1 MPCACV
7 FVDSFCHHVPFQ
19 NVFDV
24 SKVLWRTGMPEPPE
38 TLPPHFVEQWTR
50 ARLETALTAAVQASL
65 PVPTT
70 ERLVFIGSHL
80 KAQADGRAPPTAAAP
95 STATRPSA
103 GELNELAAALSK
115 VLNDA
120 RHAPGWPLR
129 AVANA
134 LLGTDGRCEE
144 EDDDL
149 LLAVPLPKP
158 PLKLNRTETRNFA
171 RELAAAII
179 ESTSAESS
187 ASNGLDATAS
197 EPSATTWT
205 TIEAVVPDGCVP
217 GEEFTVEWEGS
228 ELIVMVPE
236 DGYAGM
242 LLEIDVGPPSGL
254 GVPATC
260 EEVAEMGFSEMG
272 FSEIVPEDST
282 GAADKSTSTA
292 AASEATRGHALS
304 RSFTLIER
312 YSTPHPL
319 KRSYTTAAM
328 SQVDRYFAVES
339 LLETVESGAISPI
352 SGRWLVNLRQS
363 GGRIER
369 RQDLPPEAFLTAP
382 TLRRLA
388 SALGSDF
395 GLLFV
400 VLSYKWLATWHCD
413 PDRFHLDAVAD
424 VAQTYLLPNFEAERS
439 LISRSPLTAAFEG
452 AGLTE
457 PPDFGLFWDF
467 ASLFQPPRTLP
478 EELLFVR
485 GLRDSTDLWCGHAH
499 TVVWMQSAVPGGFSG
514 ATYDASGFCFCEA
527 ATSAV
532 VKSHARRL
540 DIGRR
545 TPDATAAGTLG
556 ARGGASAACAPGGTE
571 RAVSG
576 DERTGRD
583 ASAAYAGGYWKP
595 SRRLEHVC
603 STHRPP
609 PLLPDAA
616 DALFR
621 EAKAFSDP
629 ADAAVVSRVYR
640 TFFGAVSV
648 SATSLSFST
657 LSWTA
662 AEATALSAALPH
674 FTALTSLDV
683 AHNPIGPEGA
693 VALATALEEL
703 PRLRTLDLSE
713 TSMGAVGVEVI
724 ARALETTPS
733 LTELNLSMCVE
744 DASLADGPAVATAL
758 AAALAHCSSL
768 TCLRLSSNNLGD
780 GESGYLPASAVE
792 GGPIEVGARV
802 AHLGRAVVVTHWDGT
817 EVKVCPLAPDLSG
830 LDALARAMLASR
842 SLTSIDLAENQIGS
856 GGAALLAECLRQ
868 ACDEASQAAAEAG
881 ASSRAAA
888 EAGASSRAPPLRLR
902 RVDVRENYLV
912 EARAPDAH
920 GLLRTTHDEQ
930 AVAALRDAGEAAR
943 LELLI

>member
-1 MPCACV
+1 MLN
-7 FVDSFCHHVPFQ
+7 FTFQ
-19 NVFDV
+19 NVFEV
-24 SKVLWRTGMPEPPE
+24 FGKRGSPRGMPEALDE
-38 TLPPHFVEQWTR
+38 QTLPPYFEEQYIR
-50 ARLETALTAAVQASL
+50 ASLETALTAAVQASL
-65 PVPTT
+65 PVPTA
-70 ERLVFIGSHL
+70 ERLGFIGSHL
-80 KAQADGRAPPTAAAP
+80 KALADGRAPPVAAAS

-179 ESTSAESS
+179 ESTSAEESS

-197 EPSATTWT
+197 EPSAMTWT

-217 GEEFTVEWEGS
+217 GEEFAVEWEGS

-254 GVPATC
+254 GVPETY
-260 EEVAEMGFSEMG
+260 EEVDEIG
-272 FSEIVPEDST
+272 FSEIRFDEIPADSTSGFSEIRFSESVPEDST

-304 RSFTLIER
+304 RSFTLNER
-312 YSTPHPL
+312 YSIPHPL
-319 KRSYTTAAM
+319 KRSYTTAALN
-328 SQVDRYFAVES
+328 QVERYFAVES

-352 SGRWLVNLRQS
+352 SGRWLVNLRRS

-369 RQDLPPEAFLTAP
+369 RQDLPPEAFLGAP

-388 SALGSDF
+388 TALGPNF

-439 LISRSPLTAAFEG
+439 LIARSPLTAAFEG

-499 TVVWMQSAVPGGFSG
+499 TVVWMQSAVPAGFSG

-545 TPDATAAGTLG
+545 TPAATHRQRMPEAIGN
-556 ARGGASAACAPGGTE
+556 RVGGSSTFV
-571 RAVSG
+571 R
-576 DERTGRD
+576 RTGPRRFCPTPPT
-583 ASAAYAGGYWKP
+583 P
-595 SRRLEHVC
+595 SSE
-603 STHRPP
+603 RPRP
-609 PLLPDAA
+609 
-616 DALFR
+616 
-621 EAKAFSDP
+621 
-629 ADAAVVSRVYR
+629 
-640 TFFGAVSV
+640 
-648 SATSLSFST
+648 
-657 LSWTA
+657 
-662 AEATALSAALPH
+662 
-674 FTALTSLDV
+674 
-683 AHNPIGPEGA
+683 
-693 VALATALEEL
+693 LATL
-703 PRLRTLDLSE
+703 PTR
-713 TSMGAVGVEVI
+713 
-724 ARALETTPS
+724 
-733 LTELNLSMCVE
+733 
-744 DASLADGPAVATAL
+744 
-758 AAALAHCSSL
+758 
-768 TCLRLSSNNLGD
+768 
-780 GESGYLPASAVE
+780 
-792 GGPIEVGARV
+792 
-802 AHLGRAVVVTHWDGT
+802 
-817 EVKVCPLAPDLSG
+817 PL
-830 LDALARAMLASR
+830 
-842 SLTSIDLAENQIGS
+842 
-856 GGAALLAECLRQ
+856 
-868 ACDEASQAAAEAG
+868 
-881 ASSRAAA
+881 
-888 EAGASSRAPPLRLR
+888 
-902 RVDVRENYLV
+902 
-912 EARAPDAH
+912 
-920 GLLRTTHDEQ
+920 
-930 AVAALRDAGEAAR
+930 
-943 LELLI
+943 

>member
-1 MPCACV
+1 
-7 FVDSFCHHVPFQ
+7 
-19 NVFDV
+19 
-24 SKVLWRTGMPEPPE
+24 MPEPPE

-70 ERLVFIGSHL
+70 ERLGFIGSHL
-80 KAQADGRAPPTAAAP
+80 KAQADGRAPPTAAAS

-120 RHAPGWPLR
+120 RHAPGWPLL

-134 LLGTDGRCEE
+134 LLGTDGSS
-144 EDDDL
+144 EDDDHNL
-149 LLAVPLPKP
+149 LLVVPLPKP

-179 ESTSAESS
+179 ESTSAEESS
-187 ASNGLDATAS
+187 ASNGLDAMAS
-197 EPSATTWT
+197 EPSATT

-217 GEEFTVEWEGS
+217 GEEFIVEWEGS
-228 ELIVMVPE
+228 ELAVMVPE

-242 LLEIDVGPPSGL
+242 LIEIDVGPPSDL
-254 GVPATC
+254 GEPETY
-260 EEVAEMGFSEMG
+260 EEAEEIGFTELG
-272 FSEIVPEDST
+272 FTELVPEDST
-282 GAADKSTSTA
+282 EAADESTSTT
-292 AASEATRGHALS
+292 AASEATRGYALS
-304 RSFTLIER
+304 RSFTLNER

-319 KRSYTTAAM
+319 KRSYTTAAL
-328 SQVDRYFAVES
+328 SQVDRYFTVES

-352 SGRWLVNLRQS
+352 SGRWLVNLRRS

-369 RQDLPPEAFLTAP
+369 RQDLPPEAFLSAP

-388 SALGSDF
+388 KALGSDY

-400 VLSYKWLATWHCD
+400 ILSYKWLATWHCD

-439 LISRSPLTAAFEG
+439 FISRSPLTAAFEG

-467 ASLFQPPRTLP
+467 GSLFQPPRTLP

-499 TVVWMQSAVPGGFSG
+499 TVVWMQSAVPTGFSG
-514 ATYDASGFCFCEA
+514 ATYDGSGFCFCEA

-556 ARGGASAACAPGGTE
+556 ARGGASAAYAGGIE
-571 RAVSG
+571 LDASG
-576 DERTGRD
+576 TERTGRD
-583 ASAAYAGGYWKP
+583 ASAAYAGGYWNP
-595 SRRLEHVC
+595 TRRLEYVC

-621 EAKAFSDP
+621 EAKVFSDP

-640 TFFGAVSV
+640 TFFGAVSG
-648 SATSLSFST
+648 SATSLSFGT
-657 LSWTA
+657 LAWTA
-662 AEATALSAALPH
+662 AQATALSTALPH

-683 AHNPIGPEGA
+683 SHNPIGPEGA

-703 PRLRTLDLSE
+703 PRLRTLELSE
-713 TSMGAVGVEVI
+713 TSMGAVGVEAI

-733 LTELNLSMCVE
+733 LTELNLSMSV
-744 DASLADGPAVATAL
+744 DDDHLADGSAVASAV

-768 TCLRLSSNNLGD
+768 TSLRLSSNNLGD
-780 GESGYLPASAVE
+780 GESGFLPVGAVE
-792 GGPIEVGARV
+792 GGPIEVGASV
-802 AHLGRAVVVTHWDGT
+802 THLGRAVVVTHWDGT
-817 EVKVCPLAPDLSG
+817 EVKVRPLTPDLSG

-842 SLTSIDLAENQIGS
+842 SLTSVDLAENQLGS
-856 GGAALLAECLRQ
+856 GGAALLAECLRR

-881 ASSRAAA
+881 ASSQ
-888 EAGASSRAPPLRLR
+888 APPLRLR
-902 RVDVRENYLV
+902 RVDVRENYLD
-912 EARAPDAH
+912 EASVPDAR
-920 GLLRTTHDEQ
+920 GLLRTTRDEQ
-930 AVAALRDAGEAAR
+930 AVAALRDAGEAAQ

>member
-1 MPCACV
+1 MV
-7 FVDSFCHHVPFQ
+7 RVCH
-19 NVFDV
+19 
-24 SKVLWRTGMPEPPE
+24 GMPDPLDEQ
-38 TLPPHFVEQWTR
+38 TLPPYFEEQYIR
-50 ARLETALTAAVQASL
+50 ASLETALTAAVQASL
-65 PVPTT
+65 PVPTD
-70 ERLVFIGSHL
+70 ERLGFIGSHL
-80 KAQADGRAPPTAAAP
+80 KAQADGRAPPTAAAS

-103 GELNELAAALSK
+103 DELNELAAALSK

-144 EDDDL
+144 EDEDL
-149 LLAVPLPKP
+149 LLVVPLPKP

-254 GVPATC
+254 GVPVTC
-260 EEVAEMGFSEMG
+260 EEVAEKGFSEIGFSEME
-272 FSEIVPEDST
+272 FSEIVPEDSI
-282 GAADKSTSTA
+282 GAADKSTSTT

-319 KRSYTTAAM
+319 KRSYTTAAL

-352 SGRWLVNLRQS
+352 SGRWLVNLRRS

-382 TLRRLA
+382 TLRRLT

-467 ASLFQPPRTLP
+467 ASLFQSPRTLP

-499 TVVWMQSAVPGGFSG
+499 TVVWMQSAVPSGFSG

-545 TPDATAAGTLG
+545 TPAATHRRRMLEAIGN
-556 ARGGASAACAPGGTE
+556 RVGGSSTFV
-571 RAVSG
+571 R
-576 DERTGRD
+576 RTG
-583 ASAAYAGGYWKP
+583 P
-595 SRRLEHVC
+595 RRFCPTPPTPYSE
-603 STHRPP
+603 RPRP
-609 PLLPDAA
+609 
-616 DALFR
+616 
-621 EAKAFSDP
+621 
-629 ADAAVVSRVYR
+629 
-640 TFFGAVSV
+640 
-648 SATSLSFST
+648 
-657 LSWTA
+657 
-662 AEATALSAALPH
+662 
-674 FTALTSLDV
+674 
-683 AHNPIGPEGA
+683 
-693 VALATALEEL
+693 LATL
-703 PRLRTLDLSE
+703 PTR
-713 TSMGAVGVEVI
+713 
-724 ARALETTPS
+724 
-733 LTELNLSMCVE
+733 
-744 DASLADGPAVATAL
+744 
-758 AAALAHCSSL
+758 
-768 TCLRLSSNNLGD
+768 
-780 GESGYLPASAVE
+780 
-792 GGPIEVGARV
+792 
-802 AHLGRAVVVTHWDGT
+802 
-817 EVKVCPLAPDLSG
+817 PL
-830 LDALARAMLASR
+830 
-842 SLTSIDLAENQIGS
+842 
-856 GGAALLAECLRQ
+856 
-868 ACDEASQAAAEAG
+868 
-881 ASSRAAA
+881 
-888 EAGASSRAPPLRLR
+888 
-902 RVDVRENYLV
+902 
-912 EARAPDAH
+912 
-920 GLLRTTHDEQ
+920 
-930 AVAALRDAGEAAR
+930 
-943 LELLI
+943 

>member
-1 MPCACV
+1 
-7 FVDSFCHHVPFQ
+7 
-19 NVFDV
+19 
-24 SKVLWRTGMPEPPE
+24 MPEALDE
-38 TLPPHFVEQWTR
+38 QTLPPYFEEQYIR
-50 ARLETALTAAVQASL
+50 ASLETALTAAVQASL
-65 PVPTT
+65 PVPTA
-70 ERLVFIGSHL
+70 ERLGFIGSHL
-80 KAQADGRAPPTAAAP
+80 KAQADGIALPTAAAS

-149 LLAVPLPKP
+149 LLVVPLPKP

-179 ESTSAESS
+179 ESTSAEESS

-254 GVPATC
+254 EIVMSGPEIHPEIEVGPPSGLGVPETY
-260 EEVAEMGFSEMG
+260 EEVDEIR

-282 GAADKSTSTA
+282 GAADKSTSTT

-304 RSFTLIER
+304 RSFTLNER
-312 YSTPHPL
+312 YSIPHPL
-319 KRSYTTAAM
+319 KRSYTTAAL

-352 SGRWLVNLRQS
+352 SGRWLVNLRRS

-369 RQDLPPEAFLTAP
+369 RQDLPPEAFLGAP

-388 SALGSDF
+388 TALGADF

-400 VLSYKWLATWHCD
+400 ILSYKWLATWHCD

-424 VAQTYLLPNFEAERS
+424 VAQTYLLPNYEAERS

-499 TVVWMQSAVPGGFSG
+499 TVVWMQSAVPAGFSG

-540 DIGRR
+540 DI
-545 TPDATAAGTLG
+545 
-556 ARGGASAACAPGGTE
+556 
-571 RAVSG
+571 
-576 DERTGRD
+576 
-583 ASAAYAGGYWKP
+583 
-595 SRRLEHVC
+595 
-603 STHRPP
+603 
-609 PLLPDAA
+609 
-616 DALFR
+616 
-621 EAKAFSDP
+621 
-629 ADAAVVSRVYR
+629 
-640 TFFGAVSV
+640 
-648 SATSLSFST
+648 
-657 LSWTA
+657 
-662 AEATALSAALPH
+662 
-674 FTALTSLDV
+674 
-683 AHNPIGPEGA
+683 
-693 VALATALEEL
+693 
-703 PRLRTLDLSE
+703 
-713 TSMGAVGVEVI
+713 
-724 ARALETTPS
+724 
-733 LTELNLSMCVE
+733 
-744 DASLADGPAVATAL
+744 
-758 AAALAHCSSL
+758 
-768 TCLRLSSNNLGD
+768 
-780 GESGYLPASAVE
+780 
-792 GGPIEVGARV
+792 
-802 AHLGRAVVVTHWDGT
+802 
-817 EVKVCPLAPDLSG
+817 
-830 LDALARAMLASR
+830 
-842 SLTSIDLAENQIGS
+842 
-856 GGAALLAECLRQ
+856 
-868 ACDEASQAAAEAG
+868 
-881 ASSRAAA
+881 
-888 EAGASSRAPPLRLR
+888 
-902 RVDVRENYLV
+902 
-912 EARAPDAH
+912 
-920 GLLRTTHDEQ
+920 
-930 AVAALRDAGEAAR
+930 
-943 LELLI
+943 